1 MFFDAIL
8 NLLKKKVVIE
18 MIKTRKISKLQIMG
32 LILFVIGVNCFIL
45 KGFTPS
51 ELSETGML
59 IEPYFFLIPVGY
71 FFIFSSLVTG
81 VLSFF
86 IHLIKK

>member
-8 NLLKKKVVIE
+8 NLLKKKVVIK
-18 MIKTRKISKLQIMG
+18 MIKARKISRLQITG
-32 LILFVIGVNCFIL
+32 LILFVIGVICFIL
-45 KGFTPS
+45 KGFTSS

-71 FFIFSSLVTG
+71 FFIFLSLVTG
-81 VLSFF
+81 ISSFF